1 MQNRRPALTAA
12 LLALGFTLACAKS
25 EAPSAAP
32 APKSEAPKAAALAAP
47 AADSTGVAE
56 CDTYLRNYTACLDSK
71 VPEAS
76 RAAMRAGFDQTRAAW
91 KAAAANPAGKDALR
105 QGCIQATEAAK
116 AALKPY
122 GCDWP

>member
-1 MQNRRPALTAA
+1 MKNRLFAVAA
-12 LLALGFTLACAKS
+12 TLALGFTFACAKS
-25 EAPSAAP
+25 EAPP
-32 APKSEAPKAAALAAP
+32 AAPKAEAPMAAAAP

-56 CDTYLRNYTACLDSK
+56 CDTYLKNYTSCLDSK

-76 RAAMRAGFDQTRAAW
+76 RAAMRTGFDQTRAAW

-105 QGCIQATEAAK
+105 QGCLQATEAAK